1 MDVIAAVGVGMALGL
16 KHAIEPDHV
25 AAVATLLRREQG
37 PIRAARVG
45 AMWGVGHSVVLVAAA
60 AALRFLGVA
69 VPSRYAWFAELGV
82 AAMLVLLGV
91 FGARRVLR
99 AVDGQ
104 AHDHDHAHT
113 INSLQQTQ
121 THLRAL
127 AVGAVHGMAGSS
139 AAVLLAASANDTIG
153 ILPFTVLFGAG
164 TVAGMSV
171 ATVLLGVVLGRASR
185 RSERAHRALL
195 LGASVVSVL
204 VGIVLAA
211 MLLRGGHAQG

>member
-37 PIRAARVG
+37 PVRAARVG
-45 AMWGVGHSVVLVAAA
+45 AMWGLGHSVVLLAAA

-91 FGARRVLR
+91 VGARRVLR
-99 AVDGQ
+99 GRDEHG
-104 AHDHDHAHT
+104 HDHAHT
-113 INSLQQTQ
+113 INSLEQTQ
-121 THLRAL
+121 TNFRAL
-127 AVGAVHGMAGSS
+127 VVGAVHGLAGSS

-153 ILPFTVLFGAG
+153 IIPFTVLFGAG

-185 RSERAHRALL
+185 SSERVHRALL
-195 LGASVVSVL
+195 LGASAVSVM
-204 VGIVLAA
+204 VGLVLAA
-211 MLLRGGHAQG
+211 VLLRAGLR

>member
-37 PIRAARVG
+37 PVRAARVG
-45 AMWGVGHSVVLVAAA
+45 AMWGLGHSVVLLAAA

-91 FGARRVLR
+91 WGARRVLR
-99 AVDGQ
+99 GRDEHG
-104 AHDHDHAHT
+104 HGHGHAHT
-113 INSLQQTQ
+113 INSSESTQ
-121 THLRAL
+121 TNLRAL
-127 AVGAVHGMAGSS
+127 VVGAVHGLAGSS

-153 ILPFTVLFGAG
+153 IIPFTVLFGAG

-185 RSERAHRALL
+185 SSERVHRALL
-195 LGASVVSVL
+195 LGASAVSVM
-204 VGIVLAA
+204 VGLVLAA
-211 MLLRGGHAQG
+211 VLLRAGLR

>member
-1 MDVIAAVGVGMALGL
+1 VDVIAAVGVGMVLGL

-37 PIRAARVG
+37 PVRAARVG
-45 AMWGVGHSVVLVAAA
+45 AMWGLGHSVVLVTAA

-91 FGARRVLR
+91 FGVRRVLR
-99 AVDGQ
+99 GRHE
-104 AHDHDHAHT
+104 HDHDHAHT
-113 INSLQQTQ
+113 INALEQTQ
-121 THLRAL
+121 TNLRAL
-127 AVGAVHGMAGSS
+127 AVGAVHGLAGSS

-185 RSERAHRALL
+185 SSERVHRALL
-195 LGASVVSVL
+195 LGASAVSVM
-204 VGIVLAA
+204 VGLTLAA
-211 MLLRGGHAQG
+211 VLLRAGLR